1 MNKKLCYLVYVIA
14 ILWVFL
20 NGCAS
25 TETRFIVAPTITV
38 ENNSAASSVISS
50 LAKPSLAKPSSAI
63 INNQTISL
71 DVSDLRIKKHLVE
84 IFNDDKATKL
94 IYTERLLAGV
104 INDSLTMP
112 LAKQGMVIAKQS
124 SNEITLAINKTNIS
138 VKQSLAT
145 YTADTVIELQVTV
158 NNQIKTLT
166 KSFQTVAQSNGLLSV
181 DIAVLERDFNQ
192 ELSALLSQI
201 ISDKDIQH
209 FLQ

>member
-25 TETRFIVAPTITV
+25 TEMRFIVAPTITV
-38 ENNSAASSVISS
+38 ENNSAASSVIS
-50 LAKPSLAKPSSAI
+50 SLAKPSSAI

-84 IFNDDKATKL
+84 IVYDDKATKL

>member
-25 TETRFIVAPTITV
+25 TEMRFIVAPTITV
-38 ENNSAASSVISS
+38 ENNSAASSVIS
-50 LAKPSLAKPSSAI
+50 SLAKPSSAI

-84 IFNDDKATKL
+84 IFYDDKATKL

>member
-50 LAKPSLAKPSSAI
+50 LAKPSLAI

-84 IFNDDKATKL
+84 IFYDDKATKL